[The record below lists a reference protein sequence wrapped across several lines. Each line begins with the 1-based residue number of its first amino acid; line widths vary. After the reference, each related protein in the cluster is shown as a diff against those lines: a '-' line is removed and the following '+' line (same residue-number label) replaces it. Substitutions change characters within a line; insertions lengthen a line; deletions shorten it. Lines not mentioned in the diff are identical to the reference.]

1 MHPPGRYRT
10 PLLLILT
17 LLLVFSVLSLSLKR
31 SPALRKVQ
39 EMIVSMTAP
48 GLAGLEYVG
57 RSAKQ
62 LWQGYFYLVGV
73 RRENAVLQRQL
84 EEYKQREVRFQEA
97 QQALTRLEVLLD
109 LKRQVALPVIGAR
122 VIAYDPTLWSRSA
135 IINQGKAQGV
145 KEGLPVLA
153 PQGIVGR
160 IVAVYPEYSKVML
173 IVDRKSGADAMVQRT
188 RIRGML
194 KGKGGNRCSLEFVPK
209 SADVT
214 GGRPGAGLRVGGPLS
229 QRSGLWQGHR
239 GQQEKSGRL
248 SGDRGY
254 PQRRFI
260 HSGRGSGGE
269 SGHPHLVRTMIA
281 PLIAFSLVGL
291 VIFYVQN
298 LVFFP
303 YVHLRLLALLL
314 FYVGLRPSLSLT
326 LALSLVLGFLQDS
339 YATTPFGLHLGA
351 SLVLVAMARYFR
363 RRLLLQQLGFQ
374 VLAGLAALALQEV
387 GLQIGTFILGYQP
400 LFSGDLTR
408 VHLMEILGTAAL
420 GPLMY
425 LLVQG
430 VETSLRRM
438 GWRPR
443 TEPMPYQPFG
453 E

>member
-10 PLLLILT
+10 PLLLVLT

-39 EMIVSMTAP
+39 EMVVSMTAP

-160 IVAVYPEYSKVML
+160 IVVVYPEYSKVML

-209 SADVT
+209 SADVQ
-214 GGRPGAGLRVGGPLS
+214 VGDLVLA
-229 QRSGLWQGHR
+229 SG
-239 GQQEKSGRL
+239 
-248 SGDRGY
+248 
-254 PQRRFI
+254 
-260 HSGRGSGGE
+260 
-269 SGHPHLVRTMIA
+269 
-281 PLIAFSLVGL
+281 LVGL
-291 VIFYVQN
+291 YPKG
-298 LVFFP
+298 LVFGKVTAANKKNPGVFQEIEVTP
-303 YVHLRLLALLL
+303 NVD
-314 FYVGLRPSLSLT
+314 LSTLEEVLVVKVATLT
-326 LALSLVLGFLQDS
+326 LS
-339 YATTPFGLHLGA
+339 
-351 SLVLVAMARYFR
+351 
-363 RRLLLQQLGFQ
+363 
-374 VLAGLAALALQEV
+374 
-387 GLQIGTFILGYQP
+387 
-400 LFSGDLTR
+400 
-408 VHLMEILGTAAL
+408 
-420 GPLMY
+420 
-425 LLVQG
+425 
-430 VETSLRRM
+430 
-438 GWRPR
+438 
-443 TEPMPYQPFG
+443 EP
-453 E
+453 

>member
-73 RRENAVLQRQL
+73 RRENAVLQQQL
-84 EEYKQREVRFQEA
+84 EEYKQREVHFQEA

-188 RIRGML
+188 RIRGIL

-209 SADVT
+209 SADVK
-214 GGRPGAGLRVGGPLS
+214 VGDLVLA
-229 QRSGLWQGHR
+229 SG
-239 GQQEKSGRL
+239 
-248 SGDRGY
+248 
-254 PQRRFI
+254 
-260 HSGRGSGGE
+260 
-269 SGHPHLVRTMIA
+269 
-281 PLIAFSLVGL
+281 LVGL
-291 VIFYVQN
+291 YPKG
-298 LVFFP
+298 LVFGTVTEANKKNPGVFQEIEVTP
-303 YVHLRLLALLL
+303 NVD
-314 FYVGLRPSLSLT
+314 LSTLEEVLVVKVATLT
-326 LALSLVLGFLQDS
+326 LS
-339 YATTPFGLHLGA
+339 
-351 SLVLVAMARYFR
+351 
-363 RRLLLQQLGFQ
+363 
-374 VLAGLAALALQEV
+374 
-387 GLQIGTFILGYQP
+387 
-400 LFSGDLTR
+400 
-408 VHLMEILGTAAL
+408 
-420 GPLMY
+420 
-425 LLVQG
+425 
-430 VETSLRRM
+430 
-438 GWRPR
+438 
-443 TEPMPYQPFG
+443 EP
-453 E
+453 

>member
-17 LLLVFSVLSLSLKR
+17 LLLVFSILSLSLKR

-39 EMIVSMTAP
+39 EVVVSMTAP
-48 GLAGLEYVG
+48 GLAGLEYIG

-84 EEYKQREVRFQEA
+84 EEYKQREVRYQEA

-209 SADVT
+209 SADVK
-214 GGRPGAGLRVGGPLS
+214 VGDLVLA
-229 QRSGLWQGHR
+229 SG
-239 GQQEKSGRL
+239 
-248 SGDRGY
+248 
-254 PQRRFI
+254 
-260 HSGRGSGGE
+260 
-269 SGHPHLVRTMIA
+269 
-281 PLIAFSLVGL
+281 LVGL
-291 VIFYVQN
+291 YPKG
-298 LVFFP
+298 LVFGKVTEANKKNPGVFQEIE
-303 YVHLRLLALLL
+303 VT
-314 FYVGLRPSLSLT
+314 PSVDLSTLEEVLVVKVATLT
-326 LALSLVLGFLQDS
+326 LS
-339 YATTPFGLHLGA
+339 
-351 SLVLVAMARYFR
+351 
-363 RRLLLQQLGFQ
+363 
-374 VLAGLAALALQEV
+374 
-387 GLQIGTFILGYQP
+387 
-400 LFSGDLTR
+400 
-408 VHLMEILGTAAL
+408 
-420 GPLMY
+420 
-425 LLVQG
+425 
-430 VETSLRRM
+430 
-438 GWRPR
+438 
-443 TEPMPYQPFG
+443 EP
-453 E
+453 